1 MNSYTAHSV
10 RTEIH
15 CHILPGVDER
25 RRARVAA
32 RQGRGARGARDFD
45 DSIEMAALAAADG
58 TRTLVATSHVRPDFV
73 TDVSILP
80 SLAAELRAERGR
92 R

>member
-1 MNSYTAHSV
+1 MVTRGDLRSPRVVAMNSYTAHSV

-15 CHILPGVDER
+15 CHILPGVDD
-25 RRARVAA
+25 
-32 RQGRGARGARDFD
+32 GARDFD

-58 TRTLVATSHVRPDFV
+58 TRTLVVTSHVRPDFV
-73 TDVSILP
+73 TDVSMLP